1 MSFICH
7 DMPVLRAGR
16 NRFAGHSTFLTCMAA
31 WLYGPVTSWT
41 EFTRGCW
48 GALSGY
54 AWSEPGLGGCNPH
67 WRSSVGRGVG
77 KEYGV
82 GGRGAPEDR
91 HQGLYADS
99 RRDATADALYLCQEE
114 AGAQGRAMERSGA
127 LLASPCRD
135 IHSPPVLRWASY
147 GVGPVRCEDDG
158 GAS

>member
-1 MSFICH
+1 
-7 DMPVLRAGR
+7 MPVLRAGR

-99 RRDATADALYLCQEE
+99 RRDATCVGNSCSNSMWTDERTAVTDTAEPASARSTTSSPTMALRQ
-114 AGAQGRAMERSGA
+114 AT
-127 LLASPCRD
+127 
-135 IHSPPVLRWASY
+135 
-147 GVGPVRCEDDG
+147 
-158 GAS
+158 